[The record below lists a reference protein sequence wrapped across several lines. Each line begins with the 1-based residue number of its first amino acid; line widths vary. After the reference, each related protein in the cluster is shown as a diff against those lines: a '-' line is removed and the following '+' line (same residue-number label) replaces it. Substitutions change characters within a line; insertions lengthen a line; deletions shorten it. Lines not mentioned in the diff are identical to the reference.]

1 MSDAHRLTLT
11 FDDGPSEWTEP
22 ILDLLAAS
30 GERAM
35 FFLVGKS
42 IEGRDA
48 TVKRMFEDGHAVG
61 VHSWSHGRLT
71 SMTDAQLALELGMTV
86 ERISA
91 VTGEI
96 PTLYR
101 APYFDHDDR
110 VDRQAGELG
119 LRHVGASIV
128 PDDWSL
134 ADPAEIVARV
144 LAAAQPGGVV
154 CLHDGIPPDG
164 GNGTASRQATVDAVR
179 ILLEQT

>member
-1 MSDAHRLTLT
+1 MSDAERLTLT

-22 ILDLLAAS
+22 ILDILAAR

-35 FFLVGKS
+35 FFLVGKA
-42 IEGRDA
+42 IDGRDA

-71 SMTDAQLALELGMTV
+71 SMDDDMVRLELGATV
-86 ERISA
+86 NRIY
-91 VTGEI
+91 TITDEL

-110 VDRQAGELG
+110 VDRHAGELG
-119 LRHVGASIV
+119 LRHVDASIV